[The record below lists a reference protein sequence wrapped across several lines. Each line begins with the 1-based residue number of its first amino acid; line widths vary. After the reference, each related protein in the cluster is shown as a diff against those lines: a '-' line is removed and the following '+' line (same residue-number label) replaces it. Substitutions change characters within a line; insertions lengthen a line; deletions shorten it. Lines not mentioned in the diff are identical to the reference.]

1 MAQPRTYTRQYN
13 FTDFQT
19 ASPSAPLPAVQVDAE
34 LNTAKLTLDDLNTN
48 IGLIQRDDGKLRNNS
63 VHTEA
68 FDATSLA
75 LMNAG
80 EISPKGSWAASTT
93 YAANDLVNYNASTY
107 LCLIAHTSTPNFL
120 TDAASG
126 KWNLLANAAIGS
138 TAAAVDKFEGNG
150 TLVTFTLTY
159 TYTSNTDVLVFVNGA
174 LRNPGDDYTVTGNQI
189 TFVTA
194 PSAPSVAGNENVIVW
209 GPSVATQAAK
219 DAAEAALDAFDDRYL
234 GAKSTAPT
242 VDNDGNALVT
252 GSLYFD
258 TVSNVLF
265 NWTGSAWSSIKPTA
279 AQQTAIDTIIT
290 NIATVNTVAGDLNSG
305 SFNAGTEYDFGL
317 ITAASSGQSGS
328 PNGFIVSVHN
338 KLNEITNV
346 SNNLTTIQAVNAAS
360 ANTSTVAGIASDV
373 TTVAGLSTEIG
384 VLNGISS
391 DITAVSSNSTN
402 INALN
407 AISSDITAVSAVS
420 TPVSTVA
427 SNITAVQ
434 NTSAA
439 ATNINNVSG
448 SLSNINSLAGLSTE
462 IGVLNGI
469 SSDITAVSG
478 NSANITT
485 LSGQSANLTALGS
498 ISSDITTV
506 SGMQSNVASVVGN
519 QTNINAAVGLS
530 SEITSVSGLSS
541 QITTVAGDTAAITAL
556 SAISGDVTSL
566 ANAIGSAT
574 TYVVTVSG
582 GVFVI
587 DGAANPSL
595 TLDRGNTYIFD
606 LSDSS
611 NASHPLIIKDSS
623 GNVYSVGVTST
634 GTAGSANAKVEFE
647 VASNAPSSLVY
658 ACQTHGNSMGNSI
671 TVVNSNLS
679 LVASNITQINSV
691 GSNIANINSVGSSIS
706 NVDSVANNLASVNSF
721 GETYRIGSAEPT
733 SSLDTGDLFYNTT
746 SNVLKVY
753 NGSAW
758 EAGVTAGGGFL
769 PLTGGTMTGTLNVTT
784 VDFGDWTI
792 TESGGSLYFA
802 TSGTNKMKLDASGNL
817 DVAGSV
823 NANATIT

>member
-1 MAQPRTYTRQYN
+1 MAQPRTYTRQFN
-13 FTDFQT
+13 FTDSQT
-19 ASPSAPLPAVQVDAE
+19 ASPSTPLPAVQVDAE
-34 LNTAKLTLDDLNTN
+34 LNAAKLTLDDLNGN

-138 TAAAVDKFEGNG
+138 TASAVDKFEGNG

-194 PSAPSVAGNENVIVW
+194 PSAPSVAGNENVIIW

-252 GSLYFD
+252 GSLYFSTAD
-258 TVSNVLF
+258 SALF

-305 SFNAGTEYDFGL
+305 SFNAGTQYDFGL

-373 TTVAGLSTEIG
+373 TTVAGLSSEIG

-434 NTSAA
+434 NTSTAV
-439 ATNINNVSG
+439 TNINNVSA

-574 TYVVTVSG
+574 TYVVTVAG

-587 DGAANPSL
+587 DGTANPSL

-691 GSNIANINSVGSSIS
+691 GSNIANINSVGGSIS

-769 PLTGGTMTGTLNVTT
+769 PLTGGTMTGTLGVTT

>member
-1 MAQPRTYTRQYN
+1 MAQPRTYTRQFN
-13 FTDFQT
+13 FTDSQT
-19 ASPSAPLPAVQVDAE
+19 ASPSTPLPAVQVDAE
-34 LNTAKLTLDDLNTN
+34 LNAAKLTLDDLNGN

-138 TAAAVDKFEGNG
+138 TASAVDKFEGNG

-194 PSAPSVAGNENVIVW
+194 PSAPSVAGNENVIIW

-252 GSLYFD
+252 GSLYFSTAD
-258 TVSNVLF
+258 SALF
-265 NWTGSAWSSIKPTA
+265 NWTGSAWASIKPTA

-305 SFNAGTEYDFGL
+305 SFNAGTQYDFGL

-360 ANTSTVAGIASDV
+360 ANTTTVAGIASDV

-566 ANAIGSAT
+566 ANAIGAAT
-574 TYVVTVSG
+574 TYVVTVAG

-691 GSNIANINSVGSSIS
+691 GSNIANINSVGGSIS

>member
-1 MAQPRTYTRQYN
+1 MAQPRTYTRQFN
-13 FTDFQT
+13 FTDSQT
-19 ASPSAPLPAVQVDAE
+19 ASPSTPLPAVQVDAE
-34 LNTAKLTLDDLNTN
+34 LNAAKLTLDDLNGN

-138 TAAAVDKFEGNG
+138 TASAVDKFEGNG

-194 PSAPSVAGNENVIVW
+194 PSAPSVAGNENVIIW

-252 GSLYFD
+252 GSLYFSTAD
-258 TVSNVLF
+258 SALF

-305 SFNAGTEYDFGL
+305 SFNAGTQYDFGL

-346 SNNLTTIQAVNAAS
+346 SNNLTAIQAVAAAS
-360 ANTSTVAGIASDV
+360 ANTTTVAGIASDV
-373 TTVAGLSTEIG
+373 TTVAGLSSEIG

-434 NTSAA
+434 NTSTAV
-439 ATNINNVSG
+439 TNINNVSA

-574 TYVVTVSG
+574 TYVVTVAG

-587 DGAANPSL
+587 DGTANPSL

-691 GSNIANINSVGSSIS
+691 GSNIANINSVGGSIS

-769 PLTGGTMTGTLNVTT
+769 PLTGGTMTGTLGVTT

>member
-1 MAQPRTYTRQYN
+1 MAQPRTYTRQFN
-13 FTDFQT
+13 FTDSQT
-19 ASPSAPLPAVQVDAE
+19 ASPSTPLPAVQVDAE
-34 LNTAKLTLDDLNTN
+34 LNAAKLTLDDLNGN

-138 TAAAVDKFEGNG
+138 TASAVDKFEGNG

-194 PSAPSVAGNENVIVW
+194 PSAPSVAGNENVIIW

-252 GSLYFD
+252 GSLYFSTAD
-258 TVSNVLF
+258 SALF

-305 SFNAGTEYDFGL
+305 SFNAGTQYDFGL

-346 SNNLTTIQAVNAAS
+346 SNNLTAIQAVAAAS
-360 ANTSTVAGIASDV
+360 ANTTTVAGIASDV
-373 TTVAGLSTEIG
+373 TTVAGLSSEIG

-427 SNITAVQ
+427 SNIAAVQ
-434 NTSAA
+434 NTSTAV
-439 ATNINNVSG
+439 TNINNVSA

-574 TYVVTVSG
+574 TYVVTVAG

-587 DGAANPSL
+587 DGTANPSL

-691 GSNIANINSVGSSIS
+691 GSNIANINSVGGSIS

-769 PLTGGTMTGTLNVTT
+769 PLTGGTMTGTLGVTT

>member
-1 MAQPRTYTRQYN
+1 M
-13 FTDFQT
+13 
-19 ASPSAPLPAVQVDAE
+19 
-34 LNTAKLTLDDLNTN
+34 
-48 IGLIQRDDGKLRNNS
+48 
-63 VHTEA
+63 
-68 FDATSLA
+68 
-75 LMNAG
+75 
-80 EISPKGSWAASTT
+80 
-93 YAANDLVNYNASTY
+93 
-107 LCLIAHTSTPNFL
+107 
-120 TDAASG
+120 
-126 KWNLLANAAIGS
+126 
-138 TAAAVDKFEGNG
+138 
-150 TLVTFTLTY
+150 
-159 TYTSNTDVLVFVNGA
+159 
-174 LRNPGDDYTVTGNQI
+174 
-189 TFVTA
+189 
-194 PSAPSVAGNENVIVW
+194 
-209 GPSVATQAAK
+209 
-219 DAAEAALDAFDDRYL
+219 
-234 GAKSTAPT
+234 
-242 VDNDGNALVT
+242 
-252 GSLYFD
+252 
-258 TVSNVLF
+258 
-265 NWTGSAWSSIKPTA
+265 
-279 AQQTAIDTIIT
+279 
-290 NIATVNTVAGDLNSG
+290 
-305 SFNAGTEYDFGL
+305 
-317 ITAASSGQSGS
+317 
-328 PNGFIVSVHN
+328 
-338 KLNEITNV
+338 
-346 SNNLTTIQAVNAAS
+346 
-360 ANTSTVAGIASDV
+360 
-373 TTVAGLSTEIG
+373 
-384 VLNGISS
+384 NGISS

-427 SNITAVQ
+427 SNIAAVQ
-434 NTSAA
+434 NTSTAV
-439 ATNINNVSG
+439 TNINNVSG

-574 TYVVTVSG
+574 TYVVTVAG

-587 DGAANPSL
+587 DGTANPSL

-658 ACQTHGNSMGNSI
+658 ACQSHGNSMGNSI

-691 GSNIANINSVGSSIS
+691 GSNIANINSVGGSIS

-769 PLTGGTMTGTLNVTT
+769 PLTGGTMTGTLGVTT

>member
-1 MAQPRTYTRQYN
+1 MAQPRTYTRQFN
-13 FTDFQT
+13 FTDSQT
-19 ASPSAPLPAVQVDAE
+19 ASPSTPLPAVQVDAE
-34 LNTAKLTLDDLNTN
+34 LNAAKLTLDDLNGN

-138 TAAAVDKFEGNG
+138 TASAVDKFEGNG

-194 PSAPSVAGNENVIVW
+194 PSAPSVAGNENVIIW

-252 GSLYFD
+252 GSLYFSTAD
-258 TVSNVLF
+258 SALF

-305 SFNAGTEYDFGL
+305 SFNAGTQYDFGL

-373 TTVAGLSTEIG
+373 TTVAGLSSEIG

-434 NTSAA
+434 NTSTAV
-439 ATNINNVSG
+439 TNINNVSG

-574 TYVVTVSG
+574 TYVVTVAG

-587 DGAANPSL
+587 DGTANPSL

-691 GSNIANINSVGSSIS
+691 GSNIANINSVGGSIS

-769 PLTGGTMTGTLNVTT
+769 PLTGGTMTGTLGVTT